1 MRGRI
6 NIEMLRALQGFP
18 EPSDDTIIFYCGPS
32 SFDKAVK
39 EMLLANGYTQ
49 DMIFPWENHYE
60 F

>member
-39 EMLLANGYTQ
+39 EMLLANGYTK
-49 DMIFPWENHYE
+49 DMIFP
-60 F
+60 